1 MRKLS
6 TSISAVIYTRYVEF
20 FRNRL
25 LVLDSDAIG
34 DLVDGMETQTRNIR
48 LDVLKLCWYMRG
60 GVTYD
65 EAMQMSQSERAII
78 DEIVKDNLETTKK
91 SGLPFF

>member
-1 MRKLS
+1 M
-6 TSISAVIYTRYVEF
+6 
-20 FRNRL
+20 
-25 LVLDSDAIG
+25 LDSDGISKMIDA
-34 DLVDGMETQTRNIR
+34 MEKETQNIR

-65 EAMQMSQSERAII
+65 EAMQMSQTDHSLIN
-78 DEIVKDNLETTKK
+78 DIVKENLETTKK

>member
-6 TSISAVIYTRYVEF
+6 TSISASIYAWYVKF

-34 DLVDGMETQTRNIR
+34 DLVESMETQTRNIR

-60 GVTYD
+60 GITYD
-65 EAMQMSQSERAII
+65 EAMQMSQSERDII